1 MPASAKKNTQEF
13 AFAFAR
19 DGGKWARKG
28 GNTEVV
34 CLFVCLFQ
42 IEIFLFRILNRRT
55 SQRWRAKG
63 SERGTMGINTISIAE
78 ATLIRCLGPARS
90 NT

>member
-1 MPASAKKNTQEF
+1 MPESAKKITQEF

-19 DGGKWARKG
+19 DGGKRAGKW
-28 GNTEVV
+28 GNTEIV
-34 CLFVCLFQ
+34 CLGDCLFQ
-42 IEIFLFRILNRRT
+42 IEIFLFGILKTRA

-63 SERGTMGINTISIAE
+63 SERGTMRINTISIAE
-78 ATLIRCLGPARS
+78 AALIRCLGPATS

>member
-1 MPASAKKNTQEF
+1 MPASAKKILRSLLLLLLVMEENGPE
-13 AFAFAR
+13 
-19 DGGKWARKG
+19 KG
-28 GNTEVV
+28 EIQKLVGW
-34 CLFVCLFQ
+34 LFR
-42 IEIFLFRILNRRT
+42 IGIFLFRILKRRA

>member
-1 MPASAKKNTQEF
+1 MPASAKKIPRSLLLLLF
-13 AFAFAR
+13 AMEEN
-19 DGGKWARKG
+19 GPEKG
-28 GNTEVV
+28 EIQK
-34 CLFVCLFQ
+34 LFVCLFQ
-42 IEIFLFRILNRRT
+42 IEIFLFRILKRRA

-63 SERGTMGINTISIAE
+63 SERGTMGINTVSIAE